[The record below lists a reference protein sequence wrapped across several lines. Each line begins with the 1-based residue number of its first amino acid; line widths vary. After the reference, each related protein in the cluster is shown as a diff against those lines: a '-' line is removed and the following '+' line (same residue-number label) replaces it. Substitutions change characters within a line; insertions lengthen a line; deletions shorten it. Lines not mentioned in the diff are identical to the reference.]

1 MLGVALTAVVVTVVA
16 ARVQE
21 RGEALDV
28 RTALV
33 DDMSSSLASAIGIA
47 GLGARGD
54 VTEPASRRALGE
66 WVAAR
71 GRIGA
76 ELAGRFPGDE
86 IVQAWRAY
94 GRAVGDYIRLGGVT
108 IDREALL
115 GYLSSYARRA
125 GVAWGDLAPASGLTS
140 GAQFVTAYDRLGDWL
155 LRRGGEL
162 VAQIVESDPAV

>member
-1 MLGVALTAVVVTVVA
+1 
-16 ARVQE
+16 
-21 RGEALDV
+21 V
-28 RTALV
+28 RTELV
-33 DDMSSSLASAIGIA
+33 RDMSASLASAIGTA

-54 VTEPASRRALGE
+54 VTETASRRALAD

-94 GRAVGDYIRLGGVT
+94 GRAVGDYIRLGGVA

-115 GYLSSYARRA
+115 GYLSSYARGA
-125 GVAWGDLAPASGLTS
+125 GVAWEDLAPPSGLTS
-140 GAQFVTAYDRLGDWL
+140 GAEFLRAYDRLGDWL

-162 VAQIVESDPAV
+162 VADVLGLDPEV